1 MRRAPKYLLHR
12 ASVQIDGKDHYLGP
26 YGSDESKQRYDELIA
41 RWLCAG
47 RKPDSVNV
55 TMNRL
60 SVLYI
65 EHAQCYYRKNGK
77 TTSEVSSIRCA
88 FNVLLSHFGRLPV
101 NDFAPLKLKTIRN
114 TMIAAGW
121 VRNGI
126 NQQVRRITRMLRWGV
141 EQELVGTARSSP
153 AFSAGSRSPLEVPDL
168 CDVSPRTRRT
178 LFLRA
183 ERVVGFGCCQTQDCT
198 AKWLRREGAVGGRPE
213 SPSTEDACLRCWL
226 NSDSPDGDGGARHW
240 GCCHRTLVR
249 ARARDETPRRTADSF
264 GV

>member
-114 TMIAAGW
+114 TMIVAGW

-141 EQELVGTARSSP
+141 EQELVLAEVHAACKAVAGLRFGRSEATESERIQP
-153 AFSAGSRSPLEVPDL
+153 VEPSDIAAVERCVSRQIWGMIQLQLVTGMRRGEVRSIRLTDI
-168 CDVSPRTRRT
+168 DRNRTY
-178 LFLRA
+178 
-183 ERVVGFGCCQTQDCT
+183 
-198 AKWLRREGAVGGRPE
+198 
-213 SPSTEDACLRCWL
+213 
-226 NSDSPDGDGGARHW
+226 
-240 GCCHRTLVR
+240 
-249 ARARDETPRRTADSF
+249 
-264 GV
+264 

>member
-1 MRRAPKYLLHR
+1 MRRSPKYLLHR

-114 TMIAAGW
+114 TMIVAGW

-141 EQELVGTARSSP
+141 EQELVLAEVHAACKAVAGLRFGRSEATESERIQP
-153 AFSAGSRSPLEVPDL
+153 VEPSDIAAVERCVSRQIWGMIQLQLVTGMRRGEVRSIRLTDI
-168 CDVSPRTRRT
+168 DRNRTY
-178 LFLRA
+178 
-183 ERVVGFGCCQTQDCT
+183 
-198 AKWLRREGAVGGRPE
+198 
-213 SPSTEDACLRCWL
+213 
-226 NSDSPDGDGGARHW
+226 
-240 GCCHRTLVR
+240 
-249 ARARDETPRRTADSF
+249 
-264 GV
+264 